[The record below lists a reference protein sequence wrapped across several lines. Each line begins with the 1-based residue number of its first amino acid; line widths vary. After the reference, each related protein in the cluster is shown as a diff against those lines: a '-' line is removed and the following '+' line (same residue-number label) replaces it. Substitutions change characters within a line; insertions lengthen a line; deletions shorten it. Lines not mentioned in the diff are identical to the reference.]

1 MVNAW
6 VRGNVGSHCSAERPL
21 PGATSS
27 GGTLQFVLVRYPGG
41 YRIALG
47 ADEWE
52 LKPQTAF
59 PVEINAQPVMRSD
72 ANAIAVTP
80 KLVVIDL
87 GADGKFM
94 QKLAGAPMIEVKT
107 AQAGFK
113 LPLEGFADALS
124 EVNDCYGTLRKAV
137 SNPFAAPDAEDRE
150 REVSFAQAS
159 SEISVGTAQHCAVPS
174 SFCESQSRR
183 ESVEFLSET
192 NRIVRRNDS
201 TAEALWPSLS
211 EAARQRAC

>member
-1 MVNAW
+1 MYALNSSLGKSAIAIFANAIALLAAPAGASAQANPPVEITQASPPKQVGLWMVNAW

-21 PGATSS
+21 PGATGS

-41 YRIALG
+41 YRIALA

-72 ANAIAVTP
+72 ANAVAITP

-94 QKLAGAPMIEVKT
+94 QRLAGAPMIEVKT
-107 AQAGFK
+107 AQAVFK

-124 EVNDCYGTLRKAV
+124 EVNACYGTLRKAV
-137 SNPFAAPDAEDRE
+137 TNPFAAPAPKT
-150 REVSFAQAS
+150 AS
-159 SEISVGTAQHCAVPS
+159 AK
-174 SFCESQSRR
+174 
-183 ESVEFLSET
+183 
-192 NRIVRRNDS
+192 
-201 TAEALWPSLS
+201 
-211 EAARQRAC
+211 

>member
-21 PGATSS
+21 PGATGS

-72 ANAIAVTP
+72 ANA
-80 KLVVIDL
+80 
-87 GADGKFM
+87 
-94 QKLAGAPMIEVKT
+94 
-107 AQAGFK
+107 
-113 LPLEGFADALS
+113 DALS

-137 SNPFAAPDAEDRE
+137 SNPFAAPAPKT
-150 REVSFAQAS
+150 AS
-159 SEISVGTAQHCAVPS
+159 AK
-174 SFCESQSRR
+174 
-183 ESVEFLSET
+183 
-192 NRIVRRNDS
+192 
-201 TAEALWPSLS
+201 
-211 EAARQRAC
+211 

>member
-1 MVNAW
+1 MCALNSLRRNGSTLAIIAGAFALLLAAPTGASAQANAPVAITQASPPKQVGLWTVNAW

-21 PGATSS
+21 PGASS
-27 GGTLQFVLVRYPGG
+27 NGGPLQFVLVRYPGG

-47 ADEWE
+47 AEEWE

-59 PVEINAQPVMRSD
+59 PVEINAAPVMQSD

-94 QKLAGAPMIEVKT
+94 QRLAGAPMIQVKT
-107 AQAGFK
+107 AQAVFK

-124 EVNDCYGTLRKAV
+124 EVETCYGALRRTA
-137 SNPFAAPDAEDRE
+137 SNPFAAPDTPKT
-150 REVSFAQAS
+150 AS
-159 SEISVGTAQHCAVPS
+159 KQ
-174 SFCESQSRR
+174 
-183 ESVEFLSET
+183 
-192 NRIVRRNDS
+192 
-201 TAEALWPSLS
+201 
-211 EAARQRAC
+211 